1 MNVQHRSCRDLEQ
14 RPGEF
19 AFAWHLAEYLND
31 VQFSRPAKHRA
42 GYSEVS
48 FTIPERSKDF
58 TIDEAGE
65 LAMPEASTIQTLKSF
80 RGKPAA

>member
-1 MNVQHRSCRDLEQ
+1 MNVQHRSCGDLEQ

-48 FTIPERSKDF
+48 FTIPSDRRILPSMM
-58 TIDEAGE
+58 AGE